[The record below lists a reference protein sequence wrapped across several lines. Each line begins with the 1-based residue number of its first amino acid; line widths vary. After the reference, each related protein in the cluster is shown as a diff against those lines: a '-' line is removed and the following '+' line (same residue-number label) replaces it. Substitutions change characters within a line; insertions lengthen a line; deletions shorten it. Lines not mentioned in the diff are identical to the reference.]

1 MEWGCTL
8 PEKVSSIQVFHL
20 SGILLNKLFA
30 RLYLVAHQRGEQLIR
45 YRRRLDR
52 DLEHRPVLRVHCRLP
67 ELMRIHLR
75 EALEAGDT
83 SVSVGP
89 DTIHRLSQLSV
100 VLGVVFAAIVRDLV
114 ERREGDVDVAGL
126 DQVSH
131 VAIQKRQHQRSNMTS
146 VHVGVGHND
155 DLVVPHLL
163 EIEAL
168 PHTGPYGTYQGLY
181 FGVGEDLVDVGFLYV
196 EDLAAQRQYGLE
208 VSVPSAFGRS
218 AGRVALDDVQLAPRR
233 VLG

>member
-20 SGILLNKLFA
+20 SGILLDKLFA
-30 RLYLVAHQRGEQLIR
+30 RLDLIAHQRGEQLIR
-45 YRRRLDR
+45 HRRRLDR
-52 DLEHRPVLRVHCRLP
+52 DLVHRRLP
-67 ELMRIHLR
+67 ELLRVHLR

-83 SVSVGP
+83 GVSVGL
-89 DTIHRLSQLSV
+89 DTIHSLSQ
-100 VLGVVFAAIVRDLV
+100 LGVVFGVVLAAIVRDLV
-114 ERREGDVDVAGL
+114 ERRKSDVDVAGL

-146 VHVGVGHND
+146 VHISVGHNNY
-155 DLVVPHLL
+155 LVVPRLL

-168 PHTGPYGTYQGLY
+168 PHTGTYRAYQGLY
-181 FGVGEDLVDVGFLYV
+181 FGVGEDLVDVGLLYV

-208 VSVPSAFGRS
+208 VSVPSALRRS
-218 AGRVALDDVQLAPRR
+218 AGRVALDDVQLASRR